1 MKITP
6 LDIQQVEFKRRL
18 RGYDR
23 QEVHQ
28 FLEDVARAMETLT
41 RDGTVLREKLAQ
53 AEQQLAELRKAE
65 TTLTQTLVSTQ
76 TMAEGLK
83 QAAQR
88 DAEFIIREAELK
100 AAELLRGAREELAML
115 QRDLAD
121 LRKQRILVVE
131 RLRSTLRT
139 FERMLEIEDGAEA
152 QSEDQSEPASRHQNS

>member
-6 LDIQQVEFKRRL
+6 LDIQQVEFKKRL
-18 RGYDR
+18 RGYDPR
-23 QEVHQ
+23 EVRE
-28 FLEDVARAMETLT
+28 FLEDVAQ
-41 RDGTVLREKLAQ
+41 TVESLAREGAALRERLAQ

-76 TMAEGLK
+76 AMAEGLK

-100 AAELLRGAREELAML
+100 AAELLRGAREDLAAL
-115 QRDLAD
+115 QRDLTD
-121 LRKQRILVVE
+121 LRKQRVLAIE

-139 FERMLEIEDGAEA
+139 FERLLEVEEGVEEQAEA
-152 QSEDQSEPASRHQNS
+152 SARPQNM